1 MWLDNLETPFEKVIR
16 YSVNVSI
23 QRFLGRPGVKKVTRQ
38 SAFKPS
44 LALRDSLL
52 WDVFG
57 VGASGESFWEA
68 FLEAF
73 WETWF
78 VGHQPPFENVAH

>member
-1 MWLDNLETPFEKVIR
+1 MSKMWLDNLETSFEKVIR

-57 VGASGESFWEA
+57 VGASGESF
-68 FLEAF
+68 
-73 WETWF
+73 
-78 VGHQPPFENVAH
+78 